1 MIQEMEIRNYSPRT
15 IKTYVSLLSLFLKHC
30 KKSLPE
36 ITTDDLKD
44 FIYYRLKTDKIS
56 VSTINQ
62 TISAWKIVYV
72 YILGHEWEVCR
83 ITRPRREKKLPV
95 VLSQE
100 EVLALIESPSNVKHH
115 CILNVLYST
124 GIRCSEL
131 INLRPTDI
139 DSKRMVINIRQGKGK
154 KDRQVR
160 LHEKV
165 LGLLRI
171 YFLKY
176 RPKKYLFEGMKAG
189 KPYSATSIRKV
200 ISTHAA
206 KIGITKIISVHTF
219 RHCYA
224 THMLEKGANLK
235 IIQLQMGHSSIKTTS
250 IYLSLA
256 NIDISSLPNPLD

>member
-15 IKTYVSLLSLFLKHC
+15 ITTYVTLISFFLRHC
-30 KKSLPE
+30 KKNLPE
-36 ITTDDLKD
+36 ITTNDLKD
-44 FIYYRLKTDKIS
+44 YIYYRLKKDVIS
-56 VSTINQ
+56 VSTVNQ
-62 TISAWKIVYV
+62 IISAWKIVSV
-72 YILGHEWEVCR
+72 YILGCDWEGCH
-83 ITRPRREKKLPV
+83 IQRPRREKKLPI

-100 EVLALIESPSNVKHH
+100 EVLALIESSTNIKHH
-115 CILNVLYST
+115 ALLNVLYST

-131 INLRPTDI
+131 IHLRPSDI
-139 DSKRMVINIRQGKGK
+139 DSKRMVINIRHGKGK

-165 LGLLRI
+165 LKLLRI

-176 RPKKYLFEGMKAG
+176 RPKEYLFEGMKAG
-189 KPYSATSIRKV
+189 NPYSATSIRKI
-200 ISTHAA
+200 ISSHA
-206 KIGITKIISVHTF
+206 KKTGITKKISVHTF

-235 IIQLQMGHSSIKTTS
+235 VIQLQLGHSSIKTTS

-256 NIDISSLPNPLD
+256 NIEISSLPNPLD

>member
-1 MIQEMEIRNYSPRT
+1 MIQEMVIRNYSPRT
-15 IKTYVSLLSLFLKHC
+15 IATYVSLVNLFILHC
-30 KKSLPE
+30 KKEPQA
-36 ITTDDLKD
+36 ITIADLKD
-44 FIYYRLKTDKIS
+44 YIYRRLEKDQIS

-62 TISAWKIVYV
+62 IISSWKIVHV
-72 YILGHEWEVCR
+72 YIFGLDWEVCR
-83 ITRPRREKKLPV
+83 ILRPRRVQKLPV

-100 EVLALIESPSNVKHH
+100 EAMLLIDSPSSIKHR
-115 CILNVLYST
+115 CVLNVLYST
-124 GIRCSEL
+124 GIRCNEF
-131 INLRPTDI
+131 INLKPTDI

-165 LGLLRI
+165 LELLRT
-171 YFLKY
+171 YFQRY
-176 RPKKYLFEGMKAG
+176 RPQEYLFEGIKAG
-189 KPYSATSIRKV
+189 KPYSATSIRNIIKG
-200 ISTHAA
+200 SAK
-206 KIGITKIISVHTF
+206 KIGITKTISTHTF

-235 IIQLQMGHSSIKTTS
+235 IIQQQLGHSSIKTTS